1 MYLCKHLLY
10 SVVYTNVPSG
20 NFYNQCFQ
28 FVFQLICC
36 YLISYSSILN
46 LCILLYNY
54 IIRGCRRQPLYY
66 FHFDF
71 RYVTLDRYIY
81 IYIYNMCFHASTTTL
96 NLYANLYYAKIKWLL
111 FETKDIFQKC
121 NSTIKTLLGL
131 KTAAKDI
138 WSILGRTKS
147 SF

>member
-1 MYLCKHLLY
+1 MK
-10 SVVYTNVPSG
+10 
-20 NFYNQCFQ
+20 
-28 FVFQLICC
+28 
-36 YLISYSSILN
+36 
-46 LCILLYNY
+46 
-54 IIRGCRRQPLYY
+54 IIFFRGCLRQPLYY

-71 RYVTLDRYIY
+71 RYVTLDRYIYIY

-96 NLYANLYYAKIKWLL
+96 NLYANLYYAKTKWLL

-121 NSTIKTLLGL
+121 NSTIKTLFGL

>member
-1 MYLCKHLLY
+1 MRVFLGAAAGSPYIVFI
-10 SVVYTNVPSG
+10 STSG
-20 NFYNQCFQ
+20 M
-28 FVFQLICC
+28 LR
-36 YLISYSSILN
+36 SS
-46 LCILLYNY
+46 
-54 IIRGCRRQPLYY
+54 
-66 FHFDF
+66 D
-71 RYVTLDRYIY
+71 IY

-96 NLYANLYYAKIKWLL
+96 NLYANLYYAKTKWLL
-111 FETKDIFQKC
+111 FETKDNFQKC

>member
-1 MYLCKHLLY
+1 MQVLYMSSCKLLQWF
-10 SVVYTNVPSG
+10 P
-20 NFYNQCFQ
+20 
-28 FVFQLICC
+28 
-36 YLISYSSILN
+36 
-46 LCILLYNY
+46 
-54 IIRGCRRQPLYY
+54 P
-66 FHFDF
+66 H
-71 RYVTLDRYIY
+71 
-81 IYIYNMCFHASTTTL
+81 IYNMCFHVSTTTL
-96 NLYANLYYAKIKWLL
+96 NLYANLYNTKAKWLL

>member
-1 MYLCKHLLY
+1 MDSIFSIIGTDFLGAACGSPYIVFI
-10 SVVYTNVPSG
+10 STSG
-20 NFYNQCFQ
+20 M
-28 FVFQLICC
+28 LR
-36 YLISYSSILN
+36 SSDI
-46 LCILLYNY
+46 Y
-54 IIRGCRRQPLYY
+54 I
-66 FHFDF
+66 
-71 RYVTLDRYIY
+71 YIY

-96 NLYANLYYAKIKWLL
+96 NLYANLYYAKTKWLL
-111 FETKDIFQKC
+111 FETKDNFQKC

>member
-1 MYLCKHLLY
+1 MSPFLGAAAGSPYIVFI
-10 SVVYTNVPSG
+10 STSG
-20 NFYNQCFQ
+20 M
-28 FVFQLICC
+28 LR
-36 YLISYSSILN
+36 SS
-46 LCILLYNY
+46 
-54 IIRGCRRQPLYY
+54 
-66 FHFDF
+66 
-71 RYVTLDRYIY
+71 DRYIY
-81 IYIYNMCFHASTTTL
+81 IYIYIYIDIYIYRYIYIYNMHSHASTTTH
-96 NLYANLYYAKIKWLL
+96 NLYANLYYAKTKWLL

>member
-1 MYLCKHLLY
+1 MY
-10 SVVYTNVPSG
+10 
-20 NFYNQCFQ
+20 F
-28 FVFQLICC
+28 
-36 YLISYSSILN
+36 
-46 LCILLYNY
+46 
-54 IIRGCRRQPLYY
+54 Y

-71 RYVTLDRYIY
+71 RYVTLDRLY

-96 NLYANLYYAKIKWLL
+96 NLYANLYYAKTKWLL

-147 SF
+147 LF

>member
-1 MYLCKHLLY
+1 MIEFIVHLLGAAAGSPY
-10 SVVYTNVPSG
+10 IVFISTSG
-20 NFYNQCFQ
+20 M
-28 FVFQLICC
+28 LR
-36 YLISYSSILN
+36 SS
-46 LCILLYNY
+46 
-54 IIRGCRRQPLYY
+54 
-66 FHFDF
+66 D
-71 RYVTLDRYIY
+71 
-81 IYIYNMCFHASTTTL
+81 IYIYNMHSHASTTTH
-96 NLYANLYYAKIKWLL
+96 NLYANLYYAKTKWLL